1 MAQIDVDATRR
12 TVLANERTALAW
24 WRTGLTS
31 LAVALAVG
39 RIVPELGNASRS
51 WPYTVIGTGF
61 ALYGVA
67 LILYGTGRSRAVM
80 RALERGAPVSPPDR
94 VIDALTVAGALLAV
108 LTAVVIIAD

>member
-1 MAQIDVDATRR
+1 LAQIDVDATRR

-39 RIVPELGNASRS
+39 RVVPELGDTSRS
-51 WPYTVIGTGF
+51 WPYTVVGIGF

-67 LILYGTGRSRAVM
+67 LIVYGSSRSRAVI
-80 RALERGAPVSPPDR
+80 RALESGGDVAPPDWA
-94 VIDALTVAGALLAV
+94 IGALTLAGAVLAL
-108 LTAVVIIAD
+108 LTAVLILAD

>member
-1 MAQIDVDATRR
+1 MDLDATRR

-39 RIVPELGNASRS
+39 RIVPELGDASRS
-51 WPYTVIGTGF
+51 WPYTVIGIGF

-67 LILYGTGRSRAVM
+67 LIAYGTSRSRAVI
-80 RALERGAPVSPPDR
+80 RALERNEPIAPPDGAIG
-94 VIDALTVAGALLAV
+94 VLTVAGSILAL
-108 LTAVVIIAD
+108 LTAVLILVD

>member
-1 MAQIDVDATRR
+1 VAQLEADATRR

-39 RIVPELGNASRS
+39 RIVPELGDASRS
-51 WPYTVIGTGF
+51 WPYTVVGIGF

-67 LILYGTGRSRAVM
+67 LIVYGTRRSREVM
-80 RALERGAPVSPPDR
+80 RALERDDPILPPD
-94 VIDALTVAGALLAV
+94 DAIGLMTAAGAVLAL
-108 LTAVVIIAD
+108 LTAVLILVD